1 MAAAPFS
8 SSGAALAEERGQA
21 VAAAQAM
28 LAKAQAVCFDVDSTV
43 ITEVR
48 GEKAKETPLV
58 AGLKYVAVKH
68 TWSCVALSKAGFDI

>member
-48 GEKAKETPLV
+48 GEWREGKRNSASSRAKIF
-58 AGLKYVAVKH
+58 
-68 TWSCVALSKAGFDI
+68 GFKSIRGRV